1 MFALP
6 PDVKSAIATQNDL
19 VRADLPS
26 RFASITLVSLLS
38 LFFVPI
44 PVVATIYLVYGLI
57 EIIGVYVYKR
67 LSKEVTIGSVLLFAG
82 SAFAGVWVFNAIP
95 LLLFLQSEPFPK
107 LMGSMLLI
115 IALNHSVVARS
126 AWMFFGILTAV
137 PILCV
142 FGYMIGSFLYNFAS
156 PV

>member
-1 MFALP
+1 MGLPVVRWAIEDLRRPLAITRNEGTGNGRRMRMFALP

-67 LSKEVTIGSVLLFAG
+67 LSKEVTIG
-82 SAFAGVWVFNAIP
+82 
-95 LLLFLQSEPFPK
+95 
-107 LMGSMLLI
+107 
-115 IALNHSVVARS
+115 
-126 AWMFFGILTAV
+126 
-137 PILCV
+137 
-142 FGYMIGSFLYNFAS
+142 
-156 PV
+156 